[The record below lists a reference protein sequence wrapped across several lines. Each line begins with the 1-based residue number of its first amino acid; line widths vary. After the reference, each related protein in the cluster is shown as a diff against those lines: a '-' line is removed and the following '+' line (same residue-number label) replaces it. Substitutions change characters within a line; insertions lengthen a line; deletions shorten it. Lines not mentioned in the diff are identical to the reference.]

1 MDISYLSH
9 LFTVGLGIQGGFR
22 QKNRMLFRCNTQFV
36 VESVVPDLLHV
47 VPVGDDSVLD
57 GVLQRENTTLRLGF
71 ISDVRVLLSH
81 TNHHSLMTGTTNDG
95 REHGARS
102 IVSSETGLAHTRTI
116 IHDQSSYFSVTH
128 FQKI

>member
-81 TNHHSLMTGTTNDG
+81 TNHHCLMTGTTDDG
-95 REHGARS
+95 REDGAGS
-102 IVSSETGLAHTRTI
+102 IISGETGLAYTRTI
-116 IHDQSSYFSVTH
+116 VDHQSSYFIVAH